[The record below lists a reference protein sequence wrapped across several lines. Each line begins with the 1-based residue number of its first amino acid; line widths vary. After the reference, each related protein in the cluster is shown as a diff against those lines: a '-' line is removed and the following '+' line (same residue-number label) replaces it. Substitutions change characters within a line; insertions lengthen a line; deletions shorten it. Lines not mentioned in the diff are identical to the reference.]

1 MVHLI
6 IYYQHG
12 HEKYQQIWILVYLLF
27 AFILVFTT
35 TLTVKHW
42 LLLQA
47 VIIGKDPKSD
57 RNQREMSSFESVD
70 FTADQDF
77 GSVLCNCNL
86 PIAANDVNIMILNQ
100 IQPEVYLLAFDNFV
114 LSLSLFHISS
124 QMWKSA
130 WWLME
135 ISVWT

>member
-1 MVHLI
+1 M
-6 IYYQHG
+6 
-12 HEKYQQIWILVYLLF
+12 F

-70 FTADQDF
+70 FTVDKDF

-114 LSLSLFHISS
+114 LSLSEFHISS
-124 QMWKSA
+124 QM
-130 WWLME
+130 
-135 ISVWT
+135 